1 MYLSGSVGYTLLKH
15 KSLNKYIFL
24 LADIHDGVSY
34 CSQDSMMI
42 DRWLSLKDGNDI
54 LLEEA
59 VRESFDL
66 TDLWPGAEHTQRLK
80 KLNKSNNKIQP
91 VDIRPLLI
99 PFSWELLGDIKN
111 ETKEQ
116 SNMILEEYLSY
127 INNIFNY
134 KKSKLMLEYIVPSLK
149 KLKTEGDGNM
159 KKILLLHFQ
168 EMKELYIEL
177 INDNKLTLKKTM
189 KELFNSNPDLLEEIN
204 NITSMLME
212 WYILVLILNSKENC
226 IIHLGL
232 AHSNRILD
240 FLTEVYSFE
249 VIKKSGINI
258 MEDINDNPPKACL
271 LVPDEINRKFK

>member
-34 CSQDSMMI
+34 CSNDSVMI
-42 DRWLSLKDGNDI
+42 DRWLSLKDNNDI

-59 VRESFDL
+59 VRESFEL

-80 KLNKSNNKIQP
+80 KLNKSNKKIKP

-99 PFSWELLGDIKN
+99 PFSWELLVYKN
-111 ETKEQ
+111 NENKEQ
-116 SNMILEEYLSY
+116 KNMTLEEYLSY
-127 INNIFNY
+127 INKIFNY
-134 KKSKLMLEYIVPSLK
+134 KKSKLMIEYIVRELK
-149 KLKTEGDGNM
+149 KLDAEGDNQM
-159 KKILLLHFQ
+159 KKLLLLHFQ
-168 EMKELYIEL
+168 EMKTLYIEF
-177 INDNKLTLKKTM
+177 INDNKLELKKTM
-189 KELFNSNPDLLEEIN
+189 KELFNSNPSLLEEIN
-204 NITSMLME
+204 NIISTIME
-212 WYILVLILNSKENC
+212 WYILLLILNSKENC

-249 VIKKSGINI
+249 IIKKSGINV
-258 MEDINDNPPKACL
+258 MDEINDEPKACL
-271 LVPDEINRKFK
+271 LVPDEINSKFK

>member
-34 CSQDSMMI
+34 CSNDSIMI
-42 DRWLSLKDGNDI
+42 DRWLSLKDNNDI

-59 VRESFDL
+59 VRESFEL

-80 KLNKSNNKIQP
+80 QLNKSNKKIKP
-91 VDIRPLLI
+91 VDVRPLLI
-99 PFSWELLGDIKN
+99 PFSWELLGDN
-111 ETKEQ
+111 DNDNKEQ
-116 SNMILEEYLSY
+116 SNMTLEDYILF

-134 KKSKLMLEYIVPSLK
+134 KKSKLMMAYFVPSLK
-149 KLKTEGDGNM
+149 KLNKEGDDKM
-159 KKILLLHFQ
+159 KQLLLHHFE
-168 EMKELYIEL
+168 EMKELYMEF
-177 INDNKLTLKKTM
+177 INDNKSKLKKPM

-204 NITSMLME
+204 NITSMIME

-240 FLTEVYSFE
+240 FLTQVYSFE

-258 MEDINDNPPKACL
+258 MDEINDEPNACL

>member
-34 CSQDSMMI
+34 CSQDSVMI
-42 DRWLSLKDGNDI
+42 DRWLSLKDNNDI

-59 VRESFDL
+59 VRESFEL

-80 KLNKSNNKIQP
+80 KLNRNNKKIKP

-99 PFSWELLGDIKN
+99 PFSWELLGDKEN

-116 SNMILEEYLSY
+116 SNMTFEEYLSY
-127 INNIFNY
+127 INKIFKY
-134 KKSKLMLEYIVPSLK
+134 EKSKLMIEYFVRELK
-149 KLKTEGDGNM
+149 KLQKDGDSKM
-159 KKILLLHFQ
+159 KEILLQHFQ
-168 EMKELYIEL
+168 EMKELYQEF
-177 INDNKLTLKKTM
+177 INNNKSKLKKKM
-189 KELFNSNPDLLEEIN
+189 KELFNTNPELLEEIN
-204 NITSMLME
+204 NITSMIME
-212 WYILVLILNSKENC
+212 WYILLLILNSKENC

-240 FLTEVYSFE
+240 FLVEVYSFE
-249 VIKKSGINI
+249 IIKKSGINV
-258 MEDINDNPPKACL
+258 MEEINDDPKACL
-271 LVPDEINRKFK
+271 LVPDDINRKFK

>member
-15 KSLNKYIFL
+15 KSFNKYIFL

-34 CSQDSMMI
+34 CSNDSVMI
-42 DRWLSLKDGNDI
+42 DRWLSLKDNNDI

-59 VRESFDL
+59 VRESFEL

-80 KLNKSNNKIQP
+80 KLNKNNKKIKP

-99 PFSWELLGDIKN
+99 PFSWELLGDKESDN
-111 ETKEQ
+111 KEQ
-116 SNMILEEYLSY
+116 SNMTLEDYILF

-134 KKSKLMLEYIVPSLK
+134 KKSKLMMVYFVPSLK
-149 KLKTEGDGNM
+149 KLKTEGDDKM
-159 KKILLLHFQ
+159 KQLLLQHFQ
-168 EMKELYIEL
+168 EMKEYYMEF
-177 INDNKLTLKKTM
+177 INDNKSKLIKPM

-204 NITSMLME
+204 NITSMIME

-240 FLTEVYSFE
+240 FLVEVYSFE

-258 MEDINDNPPKACL
+258 MEDINDDPKACL
-271 LVPDEINRKFK
+271 LVPDEINRTFK

>member
-1 MYLSGSVGYTLLKH
+1 MYLSGSVGYTLLKQ
-15 KSLNKYIFL
+15 KNLNKHIFL

-34 CSQDSMMI
+34 CSNDSVMI
-42 DRWLSLKDGNDI
+42 DRWLSLKDNNDI

-59 VRESFDL
+59 VRESFEL

-80 KLNKSNNKIQP
+80 KLNRNNKKIKP

-99 PFSWELLGDIKN
+99 PFSWELLGDKEN
-111 ETKEQ
+111 ENKEQ
-116 SNMILEEYLSY
+116 NNMIFEDYLSY
-127 INNIFNY
+127 IDTIFNY
-134 KKSKLMLEYIVPSLK
+134 KKSKLMMLYFVPSLK
-149 KLKTEGDGNM
+149 KLNKEGNNQM
-159 KKILLLHFQ
+159 KEILLQHFQ
-168 EMKELYIEL
+168 EMKDLYMEF
-177 INDNKLTLKKTM
+177 INDNKSKLKKTM
-189 KELFNSNPDLLEEIN
+189 KELYKSNQDLLEEIN

-240 FLTEVYSFE
+240 FLTQVYSFE

-258 MEDINDNPPKACL
+258 MDEINDEPKACL
-271 LVPDEINRKFK
+271 LVPDDINTKFK

>member
-24 LADIHDGVSY
+24 LADVHDGVSY
-34 CSQDSMMI
+34 CSQDSVMI

-59 VRESFDL
+59 VRESFEL

-80 KLNKSNNKIQP
+80 KLNRNNKKIKP

-99 PFSWELLGDIKN
+99 PFSWELLGDKESDN
-111 ETKEQ
+111 KEQ
-116 SNMILEEYLSY
+116 SNMTLEDYLSY
-127 INNIFNY
+127 IDKIFYY
-134 KKSKLMLEYIVPSLK
+134 KKSKLMMVYFVPSLK
-149 KLKTEGDGNM
+149 KLNIEGDTKM
-159 KKILLLHFQ
+159 KELLLQHFQ
-168 EMKELYIEL
+168 EMKELYMEF
-177 INDNKLTLKKTM
+177 INDNKSKLKKPM
-189 KELFNSNPDLLEEIN
+189 KELFNSNPNLLEEIN
-204 NITSMLME
+204 NITSMIME

-258 MEDINDNPPKACL
+258 MEDINDDPKACL
-271 LVPDEINRKFK
+271 LVPDEINRTFK

>member
-34 CSQDSMMI
+34 CSNDSVMI
-42 DRWLSLKDGNDI
+42 DRWLSLKDNNDI

-59 VRESFDL
+59 VRESFEL

-80 KLNKSNNKIQP
+80 KLNKSNKKIKP

-99 PFSWELLGDIKN
+99 PFSWELLGDKYN
-111 ETKEQ
+111 ENKEQ
-116 SNMILEEYLSY
+116 NNTTLENYLSY
-127 INNIFNY
+127 IDTIFNY
-134 KKSKLMLEYIVPSLK
+134 KKSKLMMGYFIPSLK
-149 KLKTEGDGNM
+149 KLNTDSDPK
-159 KKILLLHFQ
+159 
-168 EMKELYIEL
+168 MKELLLQHFEEMKTLYIEY
-177 INDNKLTLKKTM
+177 INDNKSILKKSM
-189 KELFNSNPDLLEEIN
+189 RELFNSNPNLLEEIN
-204 NITSMLME
+204 NITSMIME
-212 WYILVLILNSKENC
+212 WYILLLILNSKENC

-240 FLTEVYSFE
+240 FLTQVYSFE

-258 MEDINDNPPKACL
+258 MDEINDEPNACL
-271 LVPDEINRKFK
+271 LVPDEINSKFK